1 MLRVLIYDEQVEICN
16 PMPQTKIKE
25 LYQDVYTKYP
35 VLVGIKF
42 DFYYEGEK
50 MDDEKTVQEY
60 GFSWQTPNIQI

>member
-16 PMPQTKIKE
+16 PMPQTKIKQ

-50 MDDEKTVQEY
+50 MDDEKTVQ
-60 GFSWQTPNIQI
+60 